1 MSHQPPPT
9 FTTKAAARKPFE
21 PATSPAPSAFLMAAR
36 ESLAGGGGPGAAR
49 WSGLDRARGRAP
61 LSKSEETTTFTRRAA
76 LAAAGALAGCAPQ
89 GRASAAVRIGYQ
101 RDGVLLL
108 AQSDPTFA
116 GRLKRLGVRS
126 VEWVLFPSGPPLLEA
141 MRAGAVDFGS
151 TGETPPIFAQAGGAR
166 LVYAAAEP
174 VTGRSQALLVPR
186 GSKASRLEELRG
198 RSVALTPGSSSHLFA
213 LNALR
218 KSGLTLADIKVVPL
232 SPPEAAAAFAR
243 GSLDGWII
251 WDSYFARAQKDSGA
265 RVLMDGQGLPPTS
278 SFYLA
283 SRDFAERSPERLR
296 AVLDGLRG
304 AAAQGEADPERAIAV
319 IARASGLPADIV
331 RTSRR
336 RGPFAV
342 TPMSAEQAAR
352 QQANADLFS
361 DAHVI
366 PTRLRVSDAVW
377 TGWTA

>member
-1 MSHQPPPT
+1 MLS
-9 FTTKAAARKPFE
+9 RR
-21 PATSPAPSAFLMAAR
+21 SA
-36 ESLAGGGGPGAAR
+36 LAG
-49 WSGLDRARGRAP
+49 L
-61 LSKSEETTTFTRRAA
+61 
-76 LAAAGALAGCAPQ
+76 GALAGCAPR
-89 GRASAAVRIGYQ
+89 GGTSGTVRIGYQ

-108 AQSDPTFA
+108 AKSDPTFA
-116 GRLKRLGVRS
+116 RRRSDLGVRS

-174 VTGRSQALLVPR
+174 VTGRSQALLVPP
-186 GSKASRLEELRG
+186 GSKVTRLEQLKG

-218 KSGLTLADIKVVPL
+218 QAGMTLADIKVVPL

-265 RVLMDGQGLPPTS
+265 RVLIDGQGLPPTS

-296 AVLDGLRG
+296 AVLDGLSG

-319 IARASGLPADIV
+319 IAQASGLPPDIV

-342 TPMSAEQAAR
+342 SPMTAEQASR
-352 QQANADLFS
+352 QQANANLFS

-366 PTRLRVSDAVW
+366 PTRLRVADVVW
-377 TGWTA
+377 TGWKA